1 MSKNKN
7 EVCGG
12 RCSLLLTQYKKSI
25 HPVAWSIEEGEFLST
40 RCQFFFSGERNSVAA
55 EERTPKRF

>member
-7 EVCGG
+7 EVYGG
-12 RCSLLLTQYKKSI
+12 RCSLLLTQFKKSI

-40 RCQFFFSGERNSVAA
+40 RC
-55 EERTPKRF
+55 